1 MNIEFKKYAWLLAL
15 FLMVGLV
22 FFIQTPAKHQT
33 LSTPEYSID
42 ALIPS
47 VATTKNFLLKDVTL
61 QKGILATH
69 TQRSE
74 HLNGINES
82 LGSGACA
89 FDYDNDGWID
99 LLLLNGSGTTH
110 FLGKTQWWQSQ
121 NNSLTLYKN
130 IQGSHFEDVT
140 QESKLSSKAWTMGCN
155 HADLDNDG
163 DADLLITNFGNN
175 ELWQNNGDGTFS
187 NITEYLPNQS
197 NQWSTTASIA
207 DINNDGLLD
216 IYINNYLDYQTNR
229 LTYEASSAF
238 ETSLTKGFNP
248 LLYDGQENQLLI
260 NQGNWQFIEQANI
273 YAVNNP
279 QGRSLSSHW
288 IDLNKDNYLD
298 LVIAND
304 QDTQNKVYLNLQGK
318 RFEDVSTNSQFS
330 LIDRNADF
338 AIADFN
344 NDANTQLFVSTGNKQ
359 YAQLYQTISN
369 NNTLQFNEVSESKS
383 LHQATTLNQT
393 HWGNIT
399 ADFNLDGWQDI
410 LTANGNISPNED
422 ADLIAKGQYNSL
434 LINQSGHRFQAQNT
448 RIAPETIN
456 TLPSRCVLQADF
468 DNNGSPDAYISQN
481 NGLGQL
487 LENTLTDHHWIGFSV
502 NGSKN
507 STFRSGVTVSIKTS
521 TGIQQQTF
529 GSHQNFLCAGDNRLV
544 FGLGDKP
551 EIKSISIEWPHGK
564 THTID
569 GLAHNQYYQI
579 NDDKSITAIKPSAKQ
594 IHTSQIKPKHASHKL
609 IITDWLIQQKKY
621 DLANKEL
628 FLLTRHT
635 DAEIRSSAYQQT
647 QLLPET
653 LQLSFLAKAIQ
664 DQSPDIRLAAVNAIK
679 QNENELLFRWL
690 AKRLDDQDSSIA
702 CAAANSFAHFFDEE
716 EAMVVRKYSVLPQ
729 LTRGVVES
737 TGEKQRCMIHALGKS
752 EQYRALEPLIALIN
766 SIDPQTSLA
775 SIQGLGLL
783 REKKAIP
790 FLETLVLY
798 SHASAESMAA
808 ALSSIQ
814 QIDRRY
820 DIVELI
826 NRSLQSNNSGKP
838 IAAIFSLLNDENFR
852 LQVNQSTQQKL
863 QSLTQKWW
871 QHYPKKDSD
880 TETFYYVFNIMDQ
893 HDDAQIQRALTDLT
907 TLKNESLKRQSY
919 RKLLKASS
927 EPDTSK
933 ILLQGLLN
941 NSITT
946 PIEQTLINDHI
957 DINKFEQAANSANL
971 EAKTTLQVKLQ
982 LSHQL
987 TNKQQLLLLKDAVS
1001 LTQVDL
1007 DLLHNVAPQLIPLSE
1022 KFHQKCVEIYNHN
1035 NASKTFALM
1044 HLNACMEKDT
1054 FYQTIPSI
1062 LEWGLKQTDDST
1074 FRTAID
1080 ILMKQK
1086 GKWARANIASL
1097 LSSGSTQR
1105 KKALL
1110 AALKTPLPPSLNK
1123 AVTHAFNTNTDN
1135 LLSPYFVPFI
1145 EKNALSSLYTQ
1156 LEQKLISEPQHDE
1169 NDLIHT
1175 LELGQKLFKVN
1186 PEKVLN
1192 MFIEKTQN

>member
-1 MNIEFKKYAWLLAL
+1 MNIEFKKHAWLLVL
-15 FLMVGLV
+15 FLAIGIV
-22 FFIQTPAKHQT
+22 FYIQTPAKHQT
-33 LSTPEYSID
+33 LSTPKYSID
-42 ALIPS
+42 ALIQPT
-47 VATTKNFLLKDVTL
+47 ATTKSFVLKDVTL

-110 FLGKTQWWQSQ
+110 FFGKTQWWQSQ
-121 NNSLTLYKN
+121 SNSLTLYKN

-163 DADLLITNFGNN
+163 NADLLITNFGNN

-248 LLYDGQENQLLI
+248 LLYDGQENQLFI

-273 YAVNNP
+273 YGINNP
-279 QGRSLSSHW
+279 QGRSLSSRW
-288 IDLNKDNYLD
+288 FDLNNDSFLD
-298 LVIAND
+298 LVVAND

-422 ADLIAKGQYNSL
+422 AGLIAKGQYNSL

-521 TGIQQQTF
+521 AGIQQQTF

-544 FGLGDKP
+544 FGLGDKA
-551 EIKSISIEWPHGK
+551 EVNAVSIEWPHGK
-564 THTID
+564 THAID

-594 IHTSQIKPKHASHKL
+594 TYTSQIKPKHASHKL
-609 IITDWLIQQKKY
+609 IVTNWIIQQEKY
-621 DLANKEL
+621 DFAKKEL
-628 FLLTRHT
+628 LLLTQHDDT
-635 DAEIRSSAYQQT
+635 QIRASTYQQT

-653 LQLSFLAKAIQ
+653 LQLGFLANAIQ

-679 QNENELLFRWL
+679 ENENELLFRWL
-690 AKRLDDQDSSIA
+690 AKRLDDQDSSIT
-702 CAAANSFAHFFDEE
+702 CAAANNFAHVFDEE
-716 EAMVVRKYSVLPQ
+716 EAMVVRKYSILPQ
-729 LTRGVVES
+729 LTKGVIES

-752 EQYRALEPLIALIN
+752 EQYRALDPLIALIN
-766 SIDPQTSLA
+766 NTDIQTNLA
-775 SIQGLGLL
+775 AIQGLGLL

-790 FLETLVLY
+790 FLETLVLS

-852 LQVNQSTQQKL
+852 IQVNQTTQQKL
-863 QSLTQKWW
+863 QSLTHKWW
-871 QHYPKKDSD
+871 QQYPNKDSD
-880 TETFYYVFNIMDQ
+880 TETFYYVFNILDQ
-893 HDDAQIQRALTDLT
+893 HDDAQVQRALVNLS
-907 TLKNESLKRQSY
+907 TLKNTPLKHQSY
-919 RKLLKASS
+919 QKLLNASS
-927 EPDTSK
+927 EPNTSS
-933 ILLQGLLN
+933 ILVQGLLN

-946 PIEQTLINDHI
+946 PITQTLINNHI

-971 EAKTTLQVKLQ
+971 DKKTTLQVKLQ

-1001 LTQVDL
+1001 ITQANPDFL
-1007 DLLHNVAPQLIPLSE
+1007 NQVATQLIPLSE
-1022 KFHQKCVEIYNHN
+1022 KFHRQCMEIYNHN

-1044 HLNACMEKDT
+1044 HLNACMKKDT

-1062 LEWGLKQTDDST
+1062 LEWGLKQTSGST
-1074 FRTAID
+1074 FQKAIE
-1080 ILMKQK
+1080 ILIEQK
-1086 GKWARANIASL
+1086 GKWARDYIASL
-1097 LSSGSTQR
+1097 LSSGSMQQKQT
-1105 KKALL
+1105 LL
-1110 AALKTPLPPSLNK
+1110 TSLKTPLSPSVRK
-1123 AVTHAFNTNTDN
+1123 VVTHAFNTQSDPE
-1135 LLSPYFVPFI
+1135 LLPYVVPFI
-1145 EKNALSSLYTQ
+1145 EPNALSSLYIQ
-1156 LEQKLISEPQHDE
+1156 LEQKLTSETQRDG
-1169 NDLIHT
+1169 NDMRHT
-1175 LELGQKLFKVN
+1175 IELAQALYKVN

-1192 MFIEKTQN
+1192 MFLEKTQN